1 MRNSVLNK
9 LLFASLIIELS
20 IFAAF
25 IFCMNT
31 LKRRISLFIF
41 TVCAS
46 ILFSQTIVKGRVLD
60 AKTKSPL
67 PYCTIYF
74 AGKKV
79 GTKTDNYGNFTLK
92 SVKEENVFFVSYLG
106 YETKEVKIFGSDF
119 RTDVLLSEKSRK
131 KQAVDIKGSK
141 KIVKDTLAIRIMRNV
156 IKNRDKNRPS
166 SFESIKYDKYSKFE
180 LSVANIDS
188 VIGSSFLLKPIK
200 YLLEYQSVTPDGERY
215 SPILLRETSARVFQK
230 GKKKRTEI
238 LGINDTKLFDN
249 ESIYS
254 LVEQSFEDYNVYDNQ
269 VIIANKSLSGPAAS
283 TALLV
288 YRYYVEDSFEV
299 EGVKNYAMTFAPIS
313 KEDFGFTGK
322 FVVEAGSWAIKDIQ
336 MYLDKRANIN
346 WVNHFAISQSFKMV
360 GGKWLRNRDEKDV
373 ALAISKAKKRI
384 KVRFRQTDIQ
394 TKHVVNEEISDD
406 IFIGDEVV
414 RLDGYNKH
422 NDSFW
427 LANRAE
433 KLSDFEDGIYKRTD
447 TFRKSKQYKTLYY
460 FGRVLTTA
468 YFPIPPA
475 NWEIGRAYKF
485 VSWNEYEGTR
495 LRFGARMVFDS
506 FKKFNIGGHIAYGTK
521 DKVLKF
527 GIESFF
533 NLPSKNLLFN
543 QLQVSVMHDY
553 QRMGDAE
560 SILDFDNVIMSVFRK
575 PGNAIRDIVLKD
587 QVRINWIREWK
598 RGEET
603 QLGMDNTV
611 FHTNSFFKFD
621 EIMSDGSIVPRERI
635 NTFRINASYR
645 FAPKEPVFRNPF
657 RRLRLKSIRPIF
669 EVNSSIGIK
678 GLMNSD
684 YSFLKLRAS
693 ARQQVPYVFGQF
705 RYHATAGK
713 VIGRVPYIDIEQLAG
728 NNGLL
733 RDLNRFFLMNEAEYS
748 ADMFAQLFVSQ
759 HFQGYFFNKIP
770 LLKKLGWRENFYFKS
785 AVGSISDQNRN
796 YFLLPGQMNAPE
808 NIYMEAGFGISNIL
822 KFCELHCMWRLT
834 QHDKPTTR
842 KFGLLF
848 GAFFEL

>member
-1 MRNSVLNK
+1 MKSPKK
-9 LLFASLIIELS
+9 LFVSL
-20 IFAAF
+20 AF
-25 IFCMNT
+25 SFCIT
-31 LKRRISLFIF
+31 L
-41 TVCAS
+41 
-46 ILFSQTIVKGRVLD
+46 LFSQTTVKGRVLD

-74 AGKKV
+74 SGKKI

-92 SVKEENVFFVSYLG
+92 SGKEENVFFVSYLG
-106 YETKEVKIFGSDF
+106 YETKEVKIYGSDF
-119 RTDVLLSEKSRK
+119 KTDVLLSEKSRK
-131 KQAVDIKGSK
+131 KKTVDIKGSK
-141 KIVKDTLAIRIMRNV
+141 TIVKDTLAIRIMRNV
-156 IKNRDKNRPS
+156 IKNRDKNKPS
-166 SFESIKYDKYSKFE
+166 AFESIKYDKYSKFE

-188 VIGSSFLLKPIK
+188 VVGSSFLLKPVK

-215 SPILLRETSARVFQK
+215 SPILLRETSAKVFQK
-230 GKKKRTEI
+230 GKKKRTEV

-269 VIIANKSLSGPAAS
+269 IIIANKSLSGPAAS

-288 YRYYVEDSFEV
+288 YRYYVDDSFEV
-299 EGVKNYAMTFAPIS
+299 DGVMNYQMTFAPIS

-322 FVVEAGSWAIKDIQ
+322 FVVEQGSWAIKDIQ

-346 WVNHFAISQSFKMV
+346 WVNHFAIAQSFKQI
-360 GGKWLRNRDEKDV
+360 GGKWLRSRDEKDV

-394 TKHVVNEEISDD
+394 TNHIVNEAISDD

-414 RLDGYNKH
+414 RLDGYNKK

-427 LANRAE
+427 LANRSE
-433 KLSDFEDGIYKRTD
+433 KLSEFEDGIYKRTD
-447 TFRKSKQYKTLYY
+447 TFRRSKQYRTLYY
-460 FGRVLTTA
+460 FGRVVTTA

-506 FKKFNIGGHIAYGTK
+506 FKRFNIGGHIAYGTE
-521 DKVLKF
+521 DKQLKY

-533 NLPSKNLLFN
+533 NLPSRNLLFH
-543 QLQVSVMHDY
+543 QLQISVMHDY

-560 SILDFDNVIMSVFRK
+560 SILDFDNIIMSVFRK
-575 PGNAIRDIVLKD
+575 PGNRIRDIVLKD
-587 QVRINWIREWK
+587 QVRINWIKEWK

-603 QLGMDNTV
+603 QLGLDNTV
-611 FHTNSFFKFD
+611 FHANSFFVFD
-621 EIMSDGSIVPRERI
+621 EIMKDGSIVPRERV
-635 NTFRINASYR
+635 NTFRITASYR

-657 RRLRLKSIRPIF
+657 KRLRLKSIRPIF
-669 EVNSSIGIK
+669 EVNSSIGLK
-678 GLMNSD
+678 GFLNSD
-684 YSFLKLRAS
+684 YSFLKMKAS
-693 ARQQVPYVFGQF
+693 IRQQVPYVFGQF

-713 VIGRVPYIDIEQLAG
+713 VMGRVPYIDIEQLAG

-733 RDLNRFFLMNEAEYS
+733 RDVNRFFLMNEAEYS

-770 LLKKLGWRENFYFKS
+770 LLKKLGWRENLYFKS
-785 AVGSISDQNRN
+785 AVGSISDENRN
-796 YFLLPGQMNAPE
+796 YFRLPNQMNAPE
-808 NIYMEAGFGISNIL
+808 NIYMEAGFGISNIF
-822 KFCELHCMWRLT
+822 KFFEIHSMWRLT

-842 KFGLLF
+842 KFALLF